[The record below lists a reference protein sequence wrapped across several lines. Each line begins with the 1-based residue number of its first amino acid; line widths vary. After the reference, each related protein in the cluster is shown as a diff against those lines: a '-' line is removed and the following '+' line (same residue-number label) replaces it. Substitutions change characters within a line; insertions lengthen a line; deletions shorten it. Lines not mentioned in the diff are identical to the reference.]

1 MKRQWQVVVGLILVI
16 LIVVF
21 AAGNMASV
29 KINVFFTS
37 FSAPLILVI
46 LLCVLLGA
54 VVVMLTS
61 WGNFIRLKR
70 QVKKLEMQQST
81 NEANLTLEVKKAVE
95 NTRLDY
101 ENKMASLK
109 ADYETQLT
117 EEKNK
122 NLKSDPLPDPLP
134 KEGIDYFG

>member
-1 MKRQWQVVVGLILVI
+1 
-16 LIVVF
+16 
-21 AAGNMASV
+21 
-29 KINVFFTS
+29 
-37 FSAPLILVI
+37 
-46 LLCVLLGA
+46 
-54 VVVMLTS
+54 MLTS

-122 NLKSDPLPDPLP
+122 NLKSDTLPDPLP